1 MPVWG
6 QVISAHQVA
15 DLVAYIRAG
24 LPSVP
29 GATPAPGQGAAVEGA
44 SLYQRYGCVNCHG
57 PNALGGVPNPQS
69 PDKAIPALS
78 GADFFK
84 EFNTDEKIIEIIR
97 TGSVL
102 GRAPIVSMPHWG
114 GIIPDS
120 QLRALVAYIKT
131 LKPASATGARQYFPR
146 GGCEPLRMPREST
159 DALLGLHE
167 WKGAG
172 LSAQDVR
179 ERPHDYAVVWR
190 TGDGPTSSGKLE
202 VGDDHLVLEGS
213 DEPARLRIPFDELTS
228 VEIGRGTAE
237 RISGDK
243 TLVLERHSCER
254 VLVAALGGVGLL
266 GELTDLLAR
275 LRAERAARACVAVV
289 VPIRRGTAES
299 AQQLIEEGPPF
310 DVEGLGLERHHVFVS
325 EREVVFFFEGES
337 ATAAVE
343 ALSQSPRVL
352 KAAVRWRG
360 ILAGRPRLAEERF
373 GWTRTS

>member
-1 MPVWG
+1 
-6 QVISAHQVA
+6 
-15 DLVAYIRAG
+15 
-24 LPSVP
+24 
-29 GATPAPGQGAAVEGA
+29 
-44 SLYQRYGCVNCHG
+44 
-57 PNALGGVPNPQS
+57 
-69 PDKAIPALS
+69 
-78 GADFFK
+78 
-84 EFNTDEKIIEIIR
+84 
-97 TGSVL
+97 
-102 GRAPIVSMPHWG
+102 
-114 GIIPDS
+114 
-120 QLRALVAYIKT
+120 
-131 LKPASATGARQYFPR
+131 
-146 GGCEPLRMPREST
+146 MPREST

-202 VGDDHLVLEGS
+202 VGDDYLVLEGS
-213 DEPARLRIPFDELTS
+213 DEPDRLRIPFDELTS

-337 ATAAVE
+337 ATAAVD
-343 ALSQSPRVL
+343 ALSRSPRVL
-352 KAAVRWRG
+352 NAAVRWRG